1 MQGVSNA
8 SAQELPCFLC
18 ALHHTSRYW
27 QFIKLDSSGKRRNH
41 KTQKSLVKTS
51 CKLLPLMLLYHV
63 CPPRQAFL
71 LEKFSL
77 FASFSG
83 NTFYFMP
90 RSGRRGFSLSRVR
103 PKEKSCRA
111 TRAAKKLARL
121 SPHQLLSIT
130 LLFYYKTDYL
140 NRPSSRPPLA
150 ARTGANTRD
159 TMVISLIRMF
169 IAGPE
174 VSLNGSPTV
183 SPTTVAS

>member
-18 ALHHTSRYW
+18 ALHQTSQYW
-27 QFIKLDSSGKRRNH
+27 QFINLDSCGKRRNY

-63 CPPRQAFL
+63 YPPRQAFL

-90 RSGRRGFSLSRVR
+90 RYGRRGFSLSKVS
-103 PKEKSCRA
+103 PKKKNFRA
-111 TRAAKKLARL
+111 ACAAKKLARL

-130 LLFYYKTDYL
+130 LLFY
-140 NRPSSRPPLA
+140 
-150 ARTGANTRD
+150 
-159 TMVISLIRMF
+159 
-169 IAGPE
+169 
-174 VSLNGSPTV
+174 
-183 SPTTVAS
+183 

>member
-18 ALHHTSRYW
+18 ALHQTSQYW
-27 QFIKLDSSGKRRNH
+27 QFIKLDSCGKRRNY

-77 FASFSG
+77 FTSFSG

-90 RSGRRGFSLSRVR
+90 RYGRRGFSLGKIR
-103 PKEKSCRA
+103 PKKR
-111 TRAAKKLARL
+111 TVRTV
-121 SPHQLLSIT
+121 LLVYLFKFLYCIFLLPVSNSI
-130 LLFYYKTDYL
+130 
-140 NRPSSRPPLA
+140 SSLCQSSEASKNSSHLRFLK
-150 ARTGANTRD
+150 
-159 TMVISLIRMF
+159 IR
-169 IAGPE
+169 
-174 VSLNGSPTV
+174 NGSSV
-183 SPTTVAS
+183 ELS